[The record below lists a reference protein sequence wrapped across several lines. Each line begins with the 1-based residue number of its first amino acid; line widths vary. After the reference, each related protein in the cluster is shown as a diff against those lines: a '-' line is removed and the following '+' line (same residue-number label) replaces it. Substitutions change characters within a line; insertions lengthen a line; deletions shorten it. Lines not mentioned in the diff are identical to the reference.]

1 MVQVQTVRG
10 AVAADALGTVLI
22 HEHVF
27 VRSPDVLTNYPALWN
42 EEERVADAVA
52 RLRALKERGVDTIAD
67 PTVLGLGRDIRR
79 VARVNDQ
86 VDLNIV
92 AATGLY
98 TYDGV
103 PLFFYFRGPGTL
115 LGGDEPM
122 VDITTGIAGTSIKAA
137 FLKCAIEDALTP
149 GVERVMKAIAETHK
163 RTGAP
168 IMVHTSA
175 SHGTGLVA
183 QQVLAREGVDL
194 GKVLIAHAGDTTDL
208 DYLHKLIDAGSYIGM
223 DRFGLDPLLPTD
235 QRVATIAKLAAE
247 GFADR
252 MMLAHCHMDW
262 FPPEVYQ
269 SLPDWRFTFIHDAV
283 LPALAQAG
291 VTEKQIST
299 MLVDSPRAF
308 LTAGKE

>member
-92 AATGLY
+92 TATGLY

-103 PLFFYFRGPGTL
+103 RC
-115 LGGDEPM
+115 
-122 VDITTGIAGTSIKAA
+122 SS
-137 FLKCAIEDALTP
+137 
-149 GVERVMKAIAETHK
+149 
-163 RTGAP
+163 
-168 IMVHTSA
+168 TSA
-175 SHGTGLVA
+175 GRERFSAVMNRWSTCSSRTSRPASPAHRSRRRSSS
-183 QQVLAREGVDL
+183 ARSR
-194 GKVLIAHAGDTTDL
+194 T
-208 DYLHKLIDAGSYIGM
+208 
-223 DRFGLDPLLPTD
+223 R
-235 QRVATIAKLAAE
+235 
-247 GFADR
+247 
-252 MMLAHCHMDW
+252 
-262 FPPEVYQ
+262 
-269 SLPDWRFTFIHDAV
+269 
-283 LPALAQAG
+283 
-291 VTEKQIST
+291 
-299 MLVDSPRAF
+299 
-308 LTAGKE
+308 